1 MSFGNN
7 PNFDQSR
14 EILPSQSAKIEVI
27 GVGGGG
33 SNAVNRMINSDLEGV
48 SFRVLN
54 TDAQALLQSSAESR
68 VQLGQN
74 LTRGLGAG
82 GNPSIG
88 QKAAEESKEELQ
100 QALERSDLVFI
111 AAGMGGGTGTG
122 AAPVVAEVAKQSGA
136 LTVGIVTKPFSFEGK
151 RRMRQAEEGIARLA
165 ENVDTL
171 IVIPNDRLKDVIA
184 GAPLQ
189 EAFRN
194 ADDVLRMGVIGI
206 SDIITCPGLVNVDFA
221 DVRSVMTEA
230 GTALLGIGIGSGRSR
245 AIEAAQAAMNSPLLE
260 AARIDGAKGCVI
272 NITGGKDMTLEDMT
286 SASEIIYDVV
296 DQEANIIVGAVVD
309 EAMEGEIQV
318 TVIASGFE
326 TTQPLNQQRIKN
338 RLSNQPLY
346 NYSDNKES
354 GASIPE
360 FLRLRQNKKNIFN
373 GKIMEIEGLPNLKLE
388 QAFELTDATAERS
401 CAGSTIL
408 LSQETVQEYLKSNIC
423 LLEKMI
429 EGNYEDSKSI
439 SRRINDMENWF
450 KKPSFIQP
458 DLNAQYEEIIE
469 IDLAKVTQPIV
480 ACPNDP
486 DNVIEI
492 TDVANTN
499 IDEVFIGSCMTNI
512 GHYRAAAKVLEG
524 VQNLKAKLWICPPTK
539 MDEETLKAEGYYK
552 IFEDCGA
559 RLELP
564 GCSLCMGN
572 QARVD
577 EGSVVFSTSTRNFDN
592 RLGKNAQVFL
602 GSAELAAVCALL
614 GKIPTLEEYQDITK
628 NKINPYSDELY
639 RYLQFD
645 EIQDFSLSK

>member
-14 EILPSQSAKIEVI
+14 EILPSQNAKIEVI

-54 TDAQALLQSSAESR
+54 TDAQALLQSSAERR

-100 QALERSDLVFI
+100 QALEGSDLVFI

-194 ADDVLRMGVIGI
+194 ADDVLRMGVKGI

-245 AIEAAQAAMNSPLLE
+245 ALEAAQAAMNSPLLE

-318 TVIASGFE
+318 TVIATGFE
-326 TTQPLNQQRIKN
+326 TNQPLKQQRIKN

-346 NYSDNKES
+346 NMSDNKES

-360 FLRLRQNKKNIFN
+360 FLKLRQNKK
-373 GKIMEIEGLPNLKLE
+373 
-388 QAFELTDATAERS
+388 D
-401 CAGSTIL
+401 
-408 LSQETVQEYLKSNIC
+408 
-423 LLEKMI
+423 
-429 EGNYEDSKSI
+429 
-439 SRRINDMENWF
+439 
-450 KKPSFIQP
+450 
-458 DLNAQYEEIIE
+458 
-469 IDLAKVTQPIV
+469 ID
-480 ACPNDP
+480 
-486 DNVIEI
+486 
-492 TDVANTN
+492 
-499 IDEVFIGSCMTNI
+499 
-512 GHYRAAAKVLEG
+512 
-524 VQNLKAKLWICPPTK
+524 
-539 MDEETLKAEGYYK
+539 
-552 IFEDCGA
+552 
-559 RLELP
+559 
-564 GCSLCMGN
+564 
-572 QARVD
+572 
-577 EGSVVFSTSTRNFDN
+577 
-592 RLGKNAQVFL
+592 
-602 GSAELAAVCALL
+602 
-614 GKIPTLEEYQDITK
+614 
-628 NKINPYSDELY
+628 
-639 RYLQFD
+639 
-645 EIQDFSLSK
+645 

>member
-14 EILPSQSAKIEVI
+14 EILPSQNAKIEVI

-100 QALERSDLVFI
+100 QALEGSDLVFI

-194 ADDVLRMGVIGI
+194 ADDVLRMGVKGI

-221 DVRSVMTEA
+221 DIRSVMTEA

-245 AIEAAQAAMNSPLLE
+245 ALEAAQAAMNSPLLE

-318 TVIASGFE
+318 TVIATGFE
-326 TTQPLNQQRIKN
+326 TNQPLKQQRIKN

-346 NYSDNKES
+346 NMSDNKDS
-354 GASIPE
+354 GANIPE
-360 FLRLRQNKKNIFN
+360 FLRLRQNKK
-373 GKIMEIEGLPNLKLE
+373 
-388 QAFELTDATAERS
+388 D
-401 CAGSTIL
+401 
-408 LSQETVQEYLKSNIC
+408 
-423 LLEKMI
+423 
-429 EGNYEDSKSI
+429 
-439 SRRINDMENWF
+439 
-450 KKPSFIQP
+450 
-458 DLNAQYEEIIE
+458 
-469 IDLAKVTQPIV
+469 ID
-480 ACPNDP
+480 
-486 DNVIEI
+486 
-492 TDVANTN
+492 
-499 IDEVFIGSCMTNI
+499 
-512 GHYRAAAKVLEG
+512 
-524 VQNLKAKLWICPPTK
+524 
-539 MDEETLKAEGYYK
+539 
-552 IFEDCGA
+552 
-559 RLELP
+559 
-564 GCSLCMGN
+564 
-572 QARVD
+572 
-577 EGSVVFSTSTRNFDN
+577 
-592 RLGKNAQVFL
+592 
-602 GSAELAAVCALL
+602 
-614 GKIPTLEEYQDITK
+614 
-628 NKINPYSDELY
+628 
-639 RYLQFD
+639 
-645 EIQDFSLSK
+645 

>member
-7 PNFDQSR
+7 PNFDQSKD
-14 EILPSQSAKIEVI
+14 ILPSQNAKIEVI

-33 SNAVNRMINSDLEGV
+33 SNAVNRMIDSDLEGV

-54 TDAQALLQSSAESR
+54 TDAQALLQSSADRR

-88 QKAAEESKEELQ
+88 QKAAEESKDELQ
-100 QALERSDLVFI
+100 QALEGSDLVFI

-194 ADDVLRMGVIGI
+194 ADDVLRMGVKGI

-245 AIEAAQAAMNSPLLE
+245 ALEAAQAAMNSPLLE

-309 EAMEGEIQV
+309 ESMEGEIQV
-318 TVIASGFE
+318 TVIATGFE
-326 TTQPLNQQRIKN
+326 TNQPLKQQRIKN
-338 RLSNQPLY
+338 RLSNQPFY
-346 NYSDNKES
+346 NISDNKET
-354 GASIPE
+354 GANIPE
-360 FLRLRQNKKNIFN
+360 FLRLRQNKK
-373 GKIMEIEGLPNLKLE
+373 
-388 QAFELTDATAERS
+388 D
-401 CAGSTIL
+401 
-408 LSQETVQEYLKSNIC
+408 
-423 LLEKMI
+423 
-429 EGNYEDSKSI
+429 
-439 SRRINDMENWF
+439 
-450 KKPSFIQP
+450 
-458 DLNAQYEEIIE
+458 
-469 IDLAKVTQPIV
+469 IV
-480 ACPNDP
+480 
-486 DNVIEI
+486 
-492 TDVANTN
+492 
-499 IDEVFIGSCMTNI
+499 
-512 GHYRAAAKVLEG
+512 
-524 VQNLKAKLWICPPTK
+524 
-539 MDEETLKAEGYYK
+539 
-552 IFEDCGA
+552 
-559 RLELP
+559 
-564 GCSLCMGN
+564 
-572 QARVD
+572 
-577 EGSVVFSTSTRNFDN
+577 
-592 RLGKNAQVFL
+592 
-602 GSAELAAVCALL
+602 
-614 GKIPTLEEYQDITK
+614 
-628 NKINPYSDELY
+628 
-639 RYLQFD
+639 
-645 EIQDFSLSK
+645 

>member
-7 PNFDQSR
+7 PNFDQSKD
-14 EILPSQSAKIEVI
+14 ILPSQNAKIEVI

-33 SNAVNRMINSDLEGV
+33 SNAVNRMIDSDLEGV

-54 TDAQALLQSSAESR
+54 TDAQALLQSSADRR

-88 QKAAEESKEELQ
+88 QKAAEESKDELQ
-100 QALERSDLVFI
+100 QTLEGSDLVFI

-194 ADDVLRMGVIGI
+194 ADDVLRMGVKGI

-245 AIEAAQAAMNSPLLE
+245 ALEAAQAAMNSPLLE

-296 DQEANIIVGAVVD
+296 DPEANIIVGAVID
-309 EAMEGEIQV
+309 ESMEGEIQV
-318 TVIASGFE
+318 TVIATGFE
-326 TTQPLNQQRIKN
+326 TNQPLKQQRIKN

-346 NYSDNKES
+346 NISDNKDT
-354 GASIPE
+354 GTNIPE
-360 FLRLRQNKKNIFN
+360 FLRLRQNKKNI
-373 GKIMEIEGLPNLKLE
+373 E
-388 QAFELTDATAERS
+388 
-401 CAGSTIL
+401 
-408 LSQETVQEYLKSNIC
+408 
-423 LLEKMI
+423 
-429 EGNYEDSKSI
+429 
-439 SRRINDMENWF
+439 
-450 KKPSFIQP
+450 
-458 DLNAQYEEIIE
+458 
-469 IDLAKVTQPIV
+469 
-480 ACPNDP
+480 
-486 DNVIEI
+486 
-492 TDVANTN
+492 
-499 IDEVFIGSCMTNI
+499 
-512 GHYRAAAKVLEG
+512 
-524 VQNLKAKLWICPPTK
+524 
-539 MDEETLKAEGYYK
+539 
-552 IFEDCGA
+552 
-559 RLELP
+559 
-564 GCSLCMGN
+564 
-572 QARVD
+572 
-577 EGSVVFSTSTRNFDN
+577 
-592 RLGKNAQVFL
+592 
-602 GSAELAAVCALL
+602 
-614 GKIPTLEEYQDITK
+614 
-628 NKINPYSDELY
+628 
-639 RYLQFD
+639 
-645 EIQDFSLSK
+645 

>member
-7 PNFDQSR
+7 PNLDQSKG
-14 EILPSQSAKIEVI
+14 ILPSQNAKIEVI

-33 SNAVNRMINSDLEGV
+33 SNAVNRMIDSDLEGV

-54 TDAQALLQSSAESR
+54 TDAQALLQSSADRR

-88 QKAAEESKEELQ
+88 QKAAEESKDELQ
-100 QALERSDLVFI
+100 QTLEGSDLVFI

-151 RRMRQAEEGIARLA
+151 RRLRQAEEGIARLA

-194 ADDVLRMGVIGI
+194 ADDVLRMGVKGI

-245 AIEAAQAAMNSPLLE
+245 ALEAAQAAMNSPLLE

-296 DQEANIIVGAVVD
+296 DPEANIIVGAVID
-309 EAMEGEIQV
+309 ESMEGEIQV
-318 TVIASGFE
+318 TVIATGFE
-326 TTQPLNQQRIKN
+326 TNQPLKQQRIKN

-346 NYSDNKES
+346 NISDNKDT
-354 GASIPE
+354 GTNIPE
-360 FLRLRQNKKNIFN
+360 FLRLRQNKKD
-373 GKIMEIEGLPNLKLE
+373 IE
-388 QAFELTDATAERS
+388 
-401 CAGSTIL
+401 
-408 LSQETVQEYLKSNIC
+408 
-423 LLEKMI
+423 
-429 EGNYEDSKSI
+429 
-439 SRRINDMENWF
+439 
-450 KKPSFIQP
+450 
-458 DLNAQYEEIIE
+458 
-469 IDLAKVTQPIV
+469 
-480 ACPNDP
+480 
-486 DNVIEI
+486 
-492 TDVANTN
+492 
-499 IDEVFIGSCMTNI
+499 
-512 GHYRAAAKVLEG
+512 
-524 VQNLKAKLWICPPTK
+524 
-539 MDEETLKAEGYYK
+539 
-552 IFEDCGA
+552 
-559 RLELP
+559 
-564 GCSLCMGN
+564 
-572 QARVD
+572 
-577 EGSVVFSTSTRNFDN
+577 
-592 RLGKNAQVFL
+592 
-602 GSAELAAVCALL
+602 
-614 GKIPTLEEYQDITK
+614 
-628 NKINPYSDELY
+628 
-639 RYLQFD
+639 
-645 EIQDFSLSK
+645 

>member
-7 PNFDQSR
+7 PNFDQTAD
-14 EILPSQSAKIEVI
+14 ILPSQNAKIEVI

-33 SNAVNRMINSDLEGV
+33 SNAVNRMIDSDLEGV

-54 TDAQALLQSSAESR
+54 TDAQALLQSSAERR

-100 QALERSDLVFI
+100 QALEGSDLVFI

-194 ADDVLRMGVIGI
+194 ADDVLRMGVKGI

-245 AIEAAQAAMNSPLLE
+245 ALEAAQAAMNSPLLE

-318 TVIASGFE
+318 TVIATGFE
-326 TTQPLNQQRIKN
+326 TNQPLKQQRIKN

-346 NYSDNKES
+346 NISDNKDV
-354 GASIPE
+354 GANIPE
-360 FLRLRQNKKNIFN
+360 FLRLRQNKK
-373 GKIMEIEGLPNLKLE
+373 
-388 QAFELTDATAERS
+388 D
-401 CAGSTIL
+401 
-408 LSQETVQEYLKSNIC
+408 
-423 LLEKMI
+423 
-429 EGNYEDSKSI
+429 
-439 SRRINDMENWF
+439 
-450 KKPSFIQP
+450 
-458 DLNAQYEEIIE
+458 
-469 IDLAKVTQPIV
+469 ID
-480 ACPNDP
+480 
-486 DNVIEI
+486 
-492 TDVANTN
+492 
-499 IDEVFIGSCMTNI
+499 
-512 GHYRAAAKVLEG
+512 
-524 VQNLKAKLWICPPTK
+524 
-539 MDEETLKAEGYYK
+539 
-552 IFEDCGA
+552 
-559 RLELP
+559 
-564 GCSLCMGN
+564 
-572 QARVD
+572 
-577 EGSVVFSTSTRNFDN
+577 
-592 RLGKNAQVFL
+592 
-602 GSAELAAVCALL
+602 
-614 GKIPTLEEYQDITK
+614 
-628 NKINPYSDELY
+628 
-639 RYLQFD
+639 
-645 EIQDFSLSK
+645 

>member
-14 EILPSQSAKIEVI
+14 EILPSQNAKIEVI

-33 SNAVNRMINSDLEGV
+33 SNAVNRMINSDLDGV

-54 TDAQALLQSSAESR
+54 TDAQALLQSAAESR

-100 QALERSDLVFI
+100 QALEGSDLVFI

-194 ADDVLRMGVIGI
+194 ADDVLRMGVKGI

-318 TVIASGFE
+318 TVIATGFE
-326 TTQPLNQQRIKN
+326 TNQPLNQQRIKN

-346 NYSDNKES
+346 NFSDNKES
-354 GASIPE
+354 GANIPE
-360 FLRLRQNKKNIFN
+360 FLRLRQNKR
-373 GKIMEIEGLPNLKLE
+373 
-388 QAFELTDATAERS
+388 D
-401 CAGSTIL
+401 
-408 LSQETVQEYLKSNIC
+408 
-423 LLEKMI
+423 
-429 EGNYEDSKSI
+429 
-439 SRRINDMENWF
+439 
-450 KKPSFIQP
+450 
-458 DLNAQYEEIIE
+458 
-469 IDLAKVTQPIV
+469 
-480 ACPNDP
+480 
-486 DNVIEI
+486 
-492 TDVANTN
+492 
-499 IDEVFIGSCMTNI
+499 IG
-512 GHYRAAAKVLEG
+512 
-524 VQNLKAKLWICPPTK
+524 
-539 MDEETLKAEGYYK
+539 
-552 IFEDCGA
+552 
-559 RLELP
+559 
-564 GCSLCMGN
+564 
-572 QARVD
+572 
-577 EGSVVFSTSTRNFDN
+577 
-592 RLGKNAQVFL
+592 
-602 GSAELAAVCALL
+602 
-614 GKIPTLEEYQDITK
+614 
-628 NKINPYSDELY
+628 
-639 RYLQFD
+639 
-645 EIQDFSLSK
+645 

>member
-7 PNFDQSR
+7 PNFDQSKD
-14 EILPSQSAKIEVI
+14 ILPSQNAKIEVI

-33 SNAVNRMINSDLEGV
+33 SNAVNRMIDSDLEGV

-54 TDAQALLQSSAESR
+54 TDAQALLQSSADRR

-88 QKAAEESKEELQ
+88 QKAAEESKDELQ
-100 QALERSDLVFI
+100 QTLEGSDLVFI

-194 ADDVLRMGVIGI
+194 ADDVLRMGVKGI

-245 AIEAAQAAMNSPLLE
+245 ALEAAQAAMNSPLLE

-296 DQEANIIVGAVVD
+296 DPEANIIVGAVID
-309 EAMEGEIQV
+309 ESMEGEIQV
-318 TVIASGFE
+318 TVIATGFE
-326 TTQPLNQQRIKN
+326 TNQPLKQQRIKN

-346 NYSDNKES
+346 NISDNKDT
-354 GASIPE
+354 GTNIPE
-360 FLRLRQNKKNIFN
+360 FLRLRQNKKD
-373 GKIMEIEGLPNLKLE
+373 IE
-388 QAFELTDATAERS
+388 
-401 CAGSTIL
+401 
-408 LSQETVQEYLKSNIC
+408 
-423 LLEKMI
+423 
-429 EGNYEDSKSI
+429 
-439 SRRINDMENWF
+439 
-450 KKPSFIQP
+450 
-458 DLNAQYEEIIE
+458 
-469 IDLAKVTQPIV
+469 
-480 ACPNDP
+480 
-486 DNVIEI
+486 
-492 TDVANTN
+492 
-499 IDEVFIGSCMTNI
+499 
-512 GHYRAAAKVLEG
+512 
-524 VQNLKAKLWICPPTK
+524 
-539 MDEETLKAEGYYK
+539 
-552 IFEDCGA
+552 
-559 RLELP
+559 
-564 GCSLCMGN
+564 
-572 QARVD
+572 
-577 EGSVVFSTSTRNFDN
+577 
-592 RLGKNAQVFL
+592 
-602 GSAELAAVCALL
+602 
-614 GKIPTLEEYQDITK
+614 
-628 NKINPYSDELY
+628 
-639 RYLQFD
+639 
-645 EIQDFSLSK
+645 

>member
-14 EILPSQSAKIEVI
+14 EILPSQNAKIEVI

-54 TDAQALLQSSAESR
+54 TDAQALLQSSAERR

-100 QALERSDLVFI
+100 QALDGSDLVFI

-194 ADDVLRMGVIGI
+194 ADDVLRMGVKGI

-221 DVRSVMTEA
+221 DIRSVMTEA

-245 AIEAAQAAMNSPLLE
+245 ALEAAQAAMNSPLLE

-318 TVIASGFE
+318 TVIATGFE
-326 TTQPLNQQRIKN
+326 TNQPLKQQRIKN

-346 NYSDNKES
+346 NMSENKDS

-360 FLRLRQNKKNIFN
+360 FLRLRQNKK
-373 GKIMEIEGLPNLKLE
+373 
-388 QAFELTDATAERS
+388 D
-401 CAGSTIL
+401 
-408 LSQETVQEYLKSNIC
+408 
-423 LLEKMI
+423 
-429 EGNYEDSKSI
+429 
-439 SRRINDMENWF
+439 
-450 KKPSFIQP
+450 
-458 DLNAQYEEIIE
+458 
-469 IDLAKVTQPIV
+469 ID
-480 ACPNDP
+480 
-486 DNVIEI
+486 
-492 TDVANTN
+492 
-499 IDEVFIGSCMTNI
+499 
-512 GHYRAAAKVLEG
+512 
-524 VQNLKAKLWICPPTK
+524 
-539 MDEETLKAEGYYK
+539 
-552 IFEDCGA
+552 
-559 RLELP
+559 
-564 GCSLCMGN
+564 
-572 QARVD
+572 
-577 EGSVVFSTSTRNFDN
+577 
-592 RLGKNAQVFL
+592 
-602 GSAELAAVCALL
+602 
-614 GKIPTLEEYQDITK
+614 
-628 NKINPYSDELY
+628 
-639 RYLQFD
+639 
-645 EIQDFSLSK
+645 